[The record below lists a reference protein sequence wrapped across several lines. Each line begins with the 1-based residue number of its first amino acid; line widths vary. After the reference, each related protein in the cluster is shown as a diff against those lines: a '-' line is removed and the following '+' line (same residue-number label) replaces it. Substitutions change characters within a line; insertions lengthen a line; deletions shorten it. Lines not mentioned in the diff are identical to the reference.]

1 MESYCGDTVLI
12 SGEAVLSK
20 TQLDLMAINVR
31 GPTEIMGA
39 ELLMVRADMDV
50 NNPMECN
57 TIPVETGG
65 VSGNDGGDD
74 LLNFEKDGG
83 AISVRGILEGVVFEN
98 IEVNVEELAKE
109 SLGWRNVENL
119 DRHEMGRSGAVSD
132 SEGVG
137 ELPHFAKEKDGA
149 SDTEISKQKLK
160 PSMKLRSSTKA
171 PSRPGRFAKC

>member
-1 MESYCGDTVLI
+1 
-12 SGEAVLSK
+12 
-20 TQLDLMAINVR
+20 
-31 GPTEIMGA
+31 MGA
-39 ELLMVRADMDV
+39 ELLMGGADMDV
-50 NNPMECN
+50 NNPMECK
-57 TIPVETGG
+57 TKPVETGC

-74 LLNFEKDGG
+74 LLNSEKDCGP
-83 AISVRGILEGVVFEN
+83 ISVCGISEGMVLEN
-98 IEVNVEELAKE
+98 LEVNVEELAKE
-109 SLGWRNVENL
+109 SRGWRTIENL
-119 DRHEMGRSGAVSD
+119 DRHEMGRSGTVSD